1 MQIASILVS
10 IVAPFDN
17 HIANGGDKL
26 LGNASSI
33 KKRGDGKVYVSG
45 QMQRHV
51 FFSAVNKLNLMDES
65 KGDTFVSN
73 SDGITDDIEKDLR
86 ADLGGYMHP
95 KDGVGANRRTGAVS
109 VTPAVAM
116 NESKVSMDLLTRV
129 KSNPDGAEQ
138 AIATKEFS
146 EHDDM
151 VMNFFL
157 DLSTLGIVENPIY
170 DKEIGFNVSIDIED
184 MLNDDDERMRR
195 AKLFLES
202 TFMLNDYANKSRNM
216 VCGEPKKILI
226 VFNPKF
232 SRKASRYFIASGVEQ
247 KNILEELDAKGAIYF
262 KGDDECSEKPVYKAY
277 NDAMDFLGNNENT
290 LYNPAKIKKETV
302 EKQ

>member
-10 IVAPFDN
+10 IIAPFDN

-65 KGDTFVSN
+65 KRNTYVSN
-73 SDGITDDIEKDLR
+73 SDGITDDIAKDLR
-86 ADLGGYMHP
+86 ADLGGYMHTE
-95 KDGVGANRRTGAVS
+95 KEQGSKRRTGAVS

-129 KSNPDGAEQ
+129 KSNPDGQEQ

-157 DLSTLGIVENPIY
+157 DLSTLGIVENPKY
-170 DKEIGFNVSIDIED
+170 ENNFNVSIDIED
-184 MLNDDDERMRR
+184 MLKDDNERKRR

-232 SRKASRYFIASGVEQ
+232 SRKASRYFIVSEIEQ
-247 KNILEELDAKGAIYF
+247 KNILDELKNKGAQYYI
-262 KGDDECSEKPVYKAY
+262 GDDECSDKAVYKACEE
-277 NDAMDFLGNNENT
+277 AMNFLGNKENT
-290 LYNPAKIKKETV
+290 LYNPAKIEKETV
-302 EKQ
+302 EK